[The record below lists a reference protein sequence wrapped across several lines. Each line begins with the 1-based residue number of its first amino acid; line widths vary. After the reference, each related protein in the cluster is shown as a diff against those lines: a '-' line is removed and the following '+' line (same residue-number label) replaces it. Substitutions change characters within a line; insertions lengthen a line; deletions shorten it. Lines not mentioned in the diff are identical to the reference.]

1 MVMQKRVLLVDD
13 EAELRAIFAE
23 ILRDE
28 SYAVDLA
35 RSVGEARSFL
45 TARTYDLVVVDW
57 RLPDGDGIS
66 VADWAS
72 ELGAKT
78 FVMSGYLSRLP
89 GGRAQ
94 GHETLMKP
102 VRLSDFVDL
111 VRSSIG

>member
-1 MVMQKRVLLVDD
+1 MVTQKRVLLVDD
-13 EAELRAIFAE
+13 EPELRAIMAE

-35 RSVGEARSFL
+35 QSVGEARRCL
-45 TARTYDLVVVDW
+45 AARAYDLVIVDW
-57 RLPDGDGIS
+57 KLPDGDGIS

-78 FVMSGYLSRLP
+78 FVVSGHLSRLP

-102 VRLSDFVDL
+102 VRLSDFVSL